1 MFSRFKKQPSAAG
14 EASPAFSISVLIAIS
29 ALCFS
34 SIIQASDIVGAR
46 VWRAPDNTRL
56 VLDLNGAVEH
66 SILTLQSPDRIV
78 VDIKNGRLATAS
90 TLSSLQL
97 SESPIKNIRYAN
109 KDKHDLRIVLDLKE
123 KVKPRSFLLK
133 ADGELKDRLV
143 IDLYDEGNGKRA
155 VKTQQAKQSSGSRD
169 IVVAIDAGHGGE
181 DPGALGPNNL
191 REKHVVLAI
200 AKELEALLK
209 KQPGYRPYLTR
220 TGDYYIGLGQRPALA
235 RKQQADIFISIH
247 ADAFTNPQANG
258 ASVFALSQG
267 GSSSTMAKYLAKTEN
282 RADLVGGVTL
292 ADHDDMLAGVLLD
305 LSMTANRDAS
315 TKVGSKVL
323 SNMGGV
329 ARLHSKRV
337 GYAGFAV
344 LKSADIPSIL
354 VETGF
359 ISNPGEAS
367 KLRTKS
373 YQRKMAKAIYQGV
386 DGYFQKYPPAGSL
399 IAANKAGGSKRY
411 TVVSGD
417 TLSAIAHRYNVSQGA
432 LKSANNISGSQIRVG
447 QRLTIPSS

>member
-1 MFSRFKKQPSAAG
+1 MFYRFKKQPWLALTLFQAW
-14 EASPAFSISVLIAIS
+14 SVGALLVMIA
-29 ALCFS
+29 LLTS
-34 SIIQASDIVGAR
+34 SVTYASDIVGAR

-78 VDIKNGRLATAS
+78 IDISNGRLSQSS
-90 TLSSLQL
+90 TLASLNL
-97 SESPIKNIRYAN
+97 VDSPIKKIRYAN
-109 KDKHDLRIVLDLKE
+109 KDKNDLRIVLDLKE
-123 KVKPRSFLLK
+123 RVKPRSFLLK

-143 IDLYDEGNGKRA
+143 IDLYDANSGKRA
-155 VKTQQAKQSSGSRD
+155 VKTQQAKQTSGRRD

-209 KQPGYRPYLTR
+209 KQPGYRPFLVR

-247 ADAFTNPQANG
+247 ADAFTNPKANG

-323 SNMGGV
+323 ANMGSV
-329 ARLHSKRV
+329 ARLHSKKV

-367 KLRTKS
+367 KLRTKR
-373 YQRKMAKAIYQGV
+373 YQQKMATAIYRGV
-386 DGYFQKYPPAGSL
+386 DSYFQKYPPAGSL
-399 IAANKAGGSKRY
+399 IAANKAGVGKRY

-417 TLSAIAHRYNVSQGA
+417 TISAIAHRYNVSQGA
-432 LKSANNISGSQIRVG
+432 LKSANNIVGSQIRVG
-447 QRLTIPSS
+447 QRLTIPAS